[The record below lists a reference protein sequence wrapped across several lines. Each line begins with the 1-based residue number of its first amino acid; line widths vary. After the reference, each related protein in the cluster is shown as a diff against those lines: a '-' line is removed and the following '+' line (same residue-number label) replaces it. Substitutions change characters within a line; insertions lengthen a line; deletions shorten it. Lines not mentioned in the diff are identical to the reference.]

1 MKGIKVPVDIK
12 NDSLKVSPAF
22 GKLEPKT
29 TSLIVTENGEYLPPT
44 NIDGFSK
51 VSVDVQP
58 VLEELTIT
66 QNGEYTPQEG
76 VDGFSKVVANVVP
89 TKRVML
95 SERIKVNSRMIVDGY
110 WAAELIDTSLLT
122 SIESFFYNCS
132 DLRICDVSNW
142 DTSKVADMSYVFSLC
157 KTLEHIDVSNWDTSK
172 VTSFTS
178 IFYGCNALSEL
189 NTSNWVV
196 IANDIRSMFHGCTN
210 LESVDVSKFD
220 TSKMTSLDSV
230 FINCHNLK
238 IIDVKNWD
246 TKMITNLR
254 YTFKECQSVKILD
267 VSRWDVSNVTIMD
280 SLFYKCLELE
290 MLDLTMWNVLNL
302 TDASYMFGIC
312 NKLLSL
318 IGNRTIED
326 VLANNICALN
336 GLKVALSL
344 NYTILDRASLRAVIN
359 GLADL
364 TGQTTQTLTI
374 GAKLIAKLT
383 DEDIAIATNKNW
395 TIV

>member
-1 MKGIKVPVDIK
+1 MEIKTLNEQIERLKALVRKCYATVAGKNGTVPEVGER
-12 NDSLKVSPAF
+12 NMENLPAAIAS
-22 GKLEPKT
+22 T
-29 TSLIVTENGEYLPPT
+29 HDT
-44 NIDGFSK
+44 
-51 VSVDVQP
+51 
-58 VLEELTIT
+58 LEELTIT
-66 QNGEYTPQEG
+66 QNGTYTPQEG
-76 VDGFSKVVANVVP
+76 VDGFSKVMANVVP

-95 SERIKVNSRMIVDGY
+95 RERIRVNSRMIVDGY

-122 SIESFFYNCS
+122 SIDNFFYNCS

-142 DTSKVADMSYVFSLC
+142 DTSKVTNMSYAFSLC

-196 IANDIRSMFHGCTN
+196 IANDIRSMFYGCTN

-220 TSKMTSLDSV
+220 TSKMTSLNTV

-246 TKMITNLR
+246 TKMITDL
-254 YTFKECQSVKILD
+254 YSTFKECQSVKILD

-290 MLDLTMWNVLNL
+290 MLDLTMWDVLNL
-302 TDASYMFGIC
+302 TGASYMFGIC
-312 NKLLSL
+312 NKLISL

-326 VLANNICALN
+326 VLENNICALN

-344 NYTILDRASLRAVIN
+344 YYTILDRASLRAVIN

-364 TGQTTQTLTI
+364 TGQTSQTLTL
-374 GAKLIAKLT
+374 GATLMAKLT
-383 DEDIAIATNKNW
+383 EEDIAIAVNKNW
-395 TIV
+395 NLA